1 MMQSFIDIIVE
12 AMTIFPKS
20 LAVILLS
27 TLPITELRLT
37 IPIAANLWRLNPF
50 NVYLLAV
57 LGNLLPLVP
66 LYFGLEALLK
76 FCEKHIPIVAYIIN
90 QSVLRAEAKVKEK
103 YAKYGAFALF
113 LFTALPLPFTGLYT
127 ATLAAVALKIPF
139 KYAAIGIVSGVLTA
153 GIIVSLLTVSADVFF

>member
-1 MMQSFIDIIVE
+1 MMNELIQWIIQLFE
-12 AMTIFPKS
+12 AFPKS
-20 LAVILLS
+20 IATILLS
-27 TLPITELRLT
+27 ALPITELRLT
-37 IPIAANLWRLNPF
+37 IPIAANIWRINPF

-57 LGNLLPLVP
+57 IGNLLPLIP
-66 LYFGLEALLK
+66 LFFGLEALLK
-76 FCEKHIPIVAYIIN
+76 FCEKRIPFVAYIIN

-153 GIIVSLLTVSADVFF
+153 GIIVSLLTISVDVFF